1 MAEVRFKP
9 ILPKK
14 FNQKAMLKALT
25 GEMKDIQKE
34 TGKDFALTVRT
45 WNHKFKFDK
54 EFDSGRNHIRFFV
67 FTDNEIYGY
76 VSGGTRPHMIRPK
89 RGKVL
94 RFQGGK
100 YRAKT
105 SPGTI
110 GSSSGGSSGAT
121 VYSRGVRHPGTKARN
136 FDETIAK
143 KWERPFRKRINEA
156 VKRAAKV
163 SGHSI

>member
-1 MAEVRFKP
+1 MLQMKVIR
-9 ILPKK
+9 PK
-14 FNQKAMLKALT
+14 NINIKALHKELAD
-25 GEMKDIQKE
+25 EMKKIGKE
-34 TGKDFALTVRT
+34 IGKDFSATTKT
-45 WNHKFKFDK
+45 WNHKPKFAN
-54 EFDSGRNHIRFFV
+54 EFEDGRNRIRV
-67 FTDNEIYGY
+67 AASTGDKIYGY

-94 RFQGGK
+94 RFPGGK

-110 GSSSGGSSGAT
+110 GSSSGGSSGAA
-121 VYSRGVRHPGTKARN
+121 VFSRGVRHPGTKARN